1 LVQTP
6 VGARCSDCAGL
17 KRIPVYEITPIQ
29 YLKALGVGLG
39 SAIVFGI
46 IWGWFSGFILFFN
59 FFLAAAIGYA
69 IGEVI
74 SLSVNRK
81 RGAGLQTL
89 GGLCVALS
97 YIVSN
102 IELSGGTLIYFA
114 EFGFLDILAVAVGIF
129 VVVGRLR

>member
-1 LVQTP
+1 
-6 VGARCSDCAGL
+6 
-17 KRIPVYEITPIQ
+17 
-29 YLKALGVGLG
+29 LG

-46 IWGWFSGFILFFN
+46 IWGWLSGFILFFN
-59 FFLAAAIGYA
+59 LFLAAAIGYA

-81 RGAGLQTL
+81 RGVGLQTL
-89 GGLCVALS
+89 GGLCVVLS

-114 EFGFLDILAVAVGIF
+114 EFGLWDIAALAVGIF
-129 VVVGRLR
+129 IVVGRLR